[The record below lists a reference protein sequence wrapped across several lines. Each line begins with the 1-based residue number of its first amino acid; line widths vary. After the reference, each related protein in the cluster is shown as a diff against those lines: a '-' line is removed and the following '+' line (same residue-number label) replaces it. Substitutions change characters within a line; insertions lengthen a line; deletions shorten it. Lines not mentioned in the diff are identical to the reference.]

1 MGTIL
6 EAGDMNRMLYVGFK
20 GKNNS
25 SGILAKCLS
34 PECLLLTNSFE
45 GLKRDIDSVSKEYD
59 QVVMFGVYKTLT
71 SLVRI
76 EKTAIHDGKRI
87 MSNLNQ
93 DEISKAL
100 NSAGIPSVMSETP
113 ATYLCNDA
121 YWHLLGKFSRN
132 VVLIHIPTIKHADGV
147 FYEKMK
153 LALSRYNEKC

>member
-25 SGILAKCLS
+25 SGILAESLS

-45 GLKRDIDSVSKEYD
+45 GLKRDIDSISKEYD
-59 QVVMFGVYKTLT
+59 QVVMFGVDKTLT
-71 SLVRI
+71 SMVRI

-121 YWHLLGKFSRN
+121 YWHLPGKFSRN